1 MSEEDEK
8 ELTEEE
14 YQNRRMQY
22 SMSDQKSWEEEGKS
36 EEEIRKFVEYEQT
49 LTYEE
54 RNTAREDRLNARD
67 ERERLVH
74 LKQMMKPDEDKS
86 EKEILIEMKNIV
98 KEQNSN
104 WTHQLLAAN
113 NEISSDIDTK
123 LMWIAVLLGWILV
136 AIIYID

>member
-8 ELTEEE
+8 KLTEEE

-67 ERERLVH
+67 ERESLVH

>member
-67 ERERLVH
+67 ERESLVH

>member
-8 ELTEEE
+8 KLTVVE

-67 ERERLVH
+67 ERESLVH